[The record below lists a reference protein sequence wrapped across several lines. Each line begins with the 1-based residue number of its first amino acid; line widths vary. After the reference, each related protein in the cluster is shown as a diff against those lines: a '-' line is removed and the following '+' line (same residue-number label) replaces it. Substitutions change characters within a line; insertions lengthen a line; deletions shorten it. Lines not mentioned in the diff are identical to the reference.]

1 MTVAEATPELRV
13 ADRNDR
19 AFLGH
24 PKGLGYLGFTE
35 ACERF
40 SYYSMQTL
48 LVLYMVNYLLVPG
61 RMEHVLGLDWLR
73 GWHYLGLEAQ
83 PLSSAIFGDYTSLVY
98 LTPILGGIIAD
109 KLTGR
114 RIALIAG
121 ALMMAL
127 GHFLM
132 AFENAFLF
140 ALLCLIVGVGLFKGN
155 IATQVGEL
163 YSETD
168 LRRAMAF
175 QIFYIFINVSVIAAP
190 LISGTLGQKVGWH
203 YGFGCAGIV
212 MVLGLIIYL
221 WGQKSLPADLAV
233 AARPQGQLIG
243 RAVGGAVGIA
253 LLAVGWLAISGYLFS
268 GWLIYILPA
277 FLVVLALY
285 FMLARSPGPEDRF
298 RFISFLVMIVALE
311 MLLIVD
317 QLSLPGSPF
326 SPWIKGIVAVVAI
339 VGTLYFFLT
348 RSLDKGDRS
357 RVIALMV
364 LIPMLG
370 ISLLTNQEI
379 FNAYLVWGDQHFDLT
394 LLNNTSS
401 WLITLDAALSFSMLV
416 AVALFWKWW
425 SLKRK
430 EPDEISKIIIG
441 SLFTI
446 VGGLCLFMAAATQP
460 ADGKIGLFWPFLFH
474 LFNSI
479 GFAHVLPISLA
490 LFSKIAPKA
499 IAATVIGLYYL
510 AFFAANKIV
519 GYIGGLYSSLPTTT
533 FWLIHIGSAVIG
545 LVAFVLFKAFMGKRL
560 ASHAPEEADVFA

>member
-1 MTVAEATPELRV
+1 MTVAEAMPEVRIT
-13 ADRNDR
+13 DRNDR

-48 LVLYMVNYLLVPG
+48 LVLYMVGYLLVPG
-61 RMEHVLGLDWLR
+61 RIEGVAGLDWLR
-73 GWHYLGLEAQ
+73 SWHYPGLEGQ

-98 LTPILGGIIAD
+98 LMPILGGIIAD

-132 AFENAFLF
+132 AFEGAFLL

-163 YSETD
+163 YSESD

-203 YGFGCAGIV
+203 YGFGCAGVV
-212 MVLGLIIYL
+212 MVLGLVIYL
-221 WGQKSLPADLAV
+221 WGQKWLPADLDV
-233 AARPQGQLIG
+233 AARPQGQLIQ
-243 RAVGGAVGIA
+243 RVVGGIVGIA
-253 LLAVGWLAISGYLFS
+253 ALALLWLGLYGYLFYS
-268 GWLIYILPA
+268 WPIGIL
-277 FLVVLALY
+277 
-285 FMLARSPGPEDRF
+285 
-298 RFISFLVMIVALE
+298 SFLVMA
-311 MLLIVD
+311 
-317 QLSLPGSPF
+317 G
-326 SPWIKGIVAVVAI
+326 A
-339 VGTLYFFLT
+339 LYFYLT
-348 RSLDKGDRS
+348 RGLSGGDKS
-357 RVIALMV
+357 RVLALMV
-364 LIPMLG
+364 LVPMLA

-379 FNAYLVWGDQHFDLT
+379 FNAYLVWGDEQFDLT

-401 WLITLDAALSFSMLV
+401 WLITVDAALSFAMLV

-425 SLKRK
+425 SLKRQ
-430 EPDEISKIIIG
+430 EPDEIDKIIIG

-446 VGGLCLFMAAATQP
+446 AGGLCLVVAAMTQP
-460 ADGKIGLFWPFLFH
+460 AGGKIGLFWPVMFH

-499 IAATVIGLYYL
+499 ITATVIGIYYL
-510 AFFAANKIV
+510 AFFIANKTV
-519 GYIGGLYSSLPTTT
+519 GYVGGLYSELPTTT
-533 FWLIHIGSAVIG
+533 FWLLHVGSAVIG
-545 LVAFVLFKAFMGKRL
+545 LVAFVLFKVFMGKRL
-560 ASHAPEEADVFA
+560 AQPVPEVFA